1 MNNVFVLNNPLVS
14 TKIAILRDKNTSSEK
29 FRTTLHELSNF
40 VLYEASRELNVCQ
53 TIIQTPIC
61 ECIQEVISDKIL
73 IVPILRAALGMNNAA
88 LDVFPNA
95 SVGFVGIQRNE
106 QTLKAEFFFKKM
118 PQDANER
125 TAIVIDPMFA
135 TGGSAIAAVDYL
147 KQIGVKKIVF
157 VCILSAKVG
166 IEKFKTK
173 HNDVPIYTACM
184 DETLNENG
192 YIVPGLGDAGD
203 RIFNT

>member
-1 MNNVFVLNNPLVS
+1 MKNVFVLNNPLVS
-14 TKIAILRDKNTSSEK
+14 TKIAILRDKNTDNEK
-29 FRTTLHELSNF
+29 FRATLHELSNF
-40 VLYEASRELNVCQ
+40 VLYEASRELGVCKK
-53 TIIQTPIC
+53 TIQTPIC
-61 ECIQEVISDKIL
+61 ECSQDVICDKIL

-118 PQDANER
+118 PQDAGER

-147 KQIGVKKIVF
+147 KQIGVKKIIF
-157 VCILSAKVG
+157 TCILSAKIGV
-166 IEKFKTK
+166 EKFQSV
-173 HNDVPIYTACM
+173 HSDVPIYTACM
-184 DETLNENG
+184 DEKLNENG